1 MSARTWSQV
10 DRYLESLLL
19 PQDRALQSALRA
31 SASAGLPS
39 IQVSPLQ
46 GRFLHLLA
54 RIRDARRILE
64 VGTLGGYS
72 TSWLARALPPGGRMI
87 TLELDPRHAIVARA
101 NLLRAGLAKKVEV
114 RVGPAL
120 EALPRLKAEGE
131 GPFDLIFLDADKPNN
146 PAYLDW
152 AVRLARPGTVIVVDN
167 VVRDGQ
173 VVQTRS
179 RDPRVQGIRRMNA
192 RLANDPRL
200 LATTLQT
207 VGRKGYDGFALAVV
221 LRVSAQ
227 RRGPRGAGARRFP
240 VRGRLRGS
248 AVGAGPTPSVE
259 RPRREPSE
267 TPGSMGARS
276 PASKVR
282 TPPRRSARR

>member
-1 MSARTWSQV
+1 MSSRTWSAV
-10 DRYLESLLL
+10 DAYLEKLLR
-19 PQDRALQSALRA
+19 PDDPALRSALHA
-31 SASAGLPS
+31 SATARLPP

-46 GRFLHLLA
+46 GRFLQLLA
-54 RIRDARRILE
+54 RIRGARRILE

-72 TSWLARALPPGGRMI
+72 TIWLARALPPGGRMI
-87 TLELDPRHAIVARA
+87 TLERDPRHATVARA
-101 NLLRAGLAKKVEV
+101 NLRGAGLAKRVTV

-120 EALPRLKAEGE
+120 ETLPRLEAEGE

-167 VVRDGQ
+167 VVRDGH

-207 VGRKGYDGFALAVV
+207 VGRKGYDGFVLAIV
-221 LRVSAQ
+221 LKVAAPG
-227 RRGPRGAGARRFP
+227 RGPRGGVRRFP

-248 AVGAGPTPSVE
+248 AVGAGPTRSVE

-282 TPPRRSARR
+282 TPPLRSARR